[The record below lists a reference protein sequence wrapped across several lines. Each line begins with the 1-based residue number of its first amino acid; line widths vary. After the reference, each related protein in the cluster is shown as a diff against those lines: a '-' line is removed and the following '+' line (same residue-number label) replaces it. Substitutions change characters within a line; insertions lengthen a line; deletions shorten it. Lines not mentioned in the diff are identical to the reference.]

1 MEDLV
6 YWIWLS
12 LACTPDTATF
22 PRLIE
27 EFGDAKTVYNSDIKR
42 IMSVLNPSS
51 SDRTALADKD
61 LSHAKEILNFS
72 RKHNVGILPY
82 CDPMYPQS
90 LRDIPTPPVLLYY
103 RGILPDFSKAF
114 PISVVGTRSLSVYGR
129 RNAFKISY
137 DLATAGALIV
147 SGMAVGIDSVA
158 HAAALSAG
166 AQTVAVLGSGINVC
180 YPEAHLTL
188 AREIVK
194 CGCVITE
201 FPPNTQPSRFNFPRR
216 NRIISGLSKA
226 VLVIEGGERSGAMI
240 TARCAQKQERAVY
253 ALPGNV
259 EAKNSGASNILLQNG
274 AKLCVRAENIINDF
288 QSEAGVALNPFKLT
302 DRPNVDMYAA
312 LSKYKVVA
320 VCEGDPI
327 FIHPKTKK
335 RFETAV
341 GVASGVGITR
351 EEFYAQKPT
360 QSVDSASEQKIS
372 GFTKLSVEPVEPA
385 RQLDGIDK
393 ESLRIYK
400 KIPLTGTCN
409 VDGLVEDGMP
419 AYKLM
424 KQLVKL
430 ETAGMVTL
438 LPGNLVERKRRK

>member
-27 EFGDAKTVYNSDIKR
+27 EFGDAKTIYDSDIKR

-51 SDRTALADKD
+51 SDRAALADKD
-61 LSHAKEILNFS
+61 LGRAKEILDFS
-72 RKHNVGILPY
+72 RKYNVGMLSY
-82 CDPMYPQS
+82 CDSKYPES
-90 LRDIPTPPVLLYY
+90 LRNIPTPPVLLYY
-103 RGILPDFSKAF
+103 RGVLPDFSKAF

-137 DLATAGALIV
+137 DLAAAGALIV

-158 HAAALSAG
+158 HAAALA
-166 AQTVAVLGSGINVC
+166 AEAPTVAVLGSGINVC
-180 YPEAHLTL
+180 YPESHLTL

-194 CGCVITE
+194 SGCIITE

-259 EAKNSGASNILLQNG
+259 ESKNSGASNILLQNG

-288 QSEAGVALNPFKLT
+288 QSEAGATLNPFKLS
-302 DRPNVDMYAA
+302 DRPKVDMQSA

-320 VCEGDPI
+320 ECDGDPV
-327 FIHPKTKK
+327 FIRSKGEK
-335 RFETAV
+335 RVAPAL
-341 GVASGVGITR
+341 GVASGVGLR
-351 EEFYAQKPT
+351 GDGRYAQKNT
-360 QSVDSASEQKIS
+360 VSSEIESEPQKC
-372 GFTKLSVEPVEPA
+372 GFTKLSVESSQSV
-385 RQLDGIDK
+385 DGIDK
-393 ESLRIYK
+393 ECLRIYK
-400 KIPLTGTCN
+400 KIPLTGTCD
-409 VDGLVEDGMP
+409 VDSLEEDGIP

-430 ETAGMVTL
+430 ETVGMITL

>member
-1 MEDLV
+1 MEDLL

-27 EFGDAKTVYNSDIKR
+27 EFGDAKTIYDADIKR
-42 IMSVLNPSS
+42 IMSVLNPAS
-51 SDRTALADKD
+51 SDRAALADKD
-61 LSHAKEILNFS
+61 LTKANEILSFS
-72 RKHNVGILPY
+72 RKHDVGLLPY
-82 CDPMYPQS
+82 CDPRYPQS
-90 LRDIPTPPVLLYY
+90 LRDIATPPVLLYY

-147 SGMAVGIDSVA
+147 SGMALGIDSVA

-194 CGCVITE
+194 SGCVITE

-226 VLVIEGGERSGAMI
+226 VLVIEGSERSGAMI

-288 QSEAGVALNPFKLT
+288 AAEAGVALNPFKLT
-302 DRPNVDMYAA
+302 DRPSVDMHSA
-312 LSKYKVVA
+312 LLRYKVVA

-327 FIHPKTKK
+327 FNHPKREK
-335 RFETAV
+335 RTPIALSI
-341 GVASGVGITR
+341 ASGVGIQR
-351 EEFYAQKPT
+351 EEYYAQKTAETVDNDST
-360 QSVDSASEQKIS
+360 QKVG
-372 GFTKLSVEPVEPA
+372 GFTKLSVESVDKI
-385 RQLDGIDK
+385 DGIDK

-400 KIPLTGTCN
+400 KIPLTGTCD
-409 VDGLVEDGMP
+409 VDSLVEDGMP